1 MPIGGKIGAKI
12 IFFTKGVL
20 RLRKNTDV
28 RIMGSYSEFH
38 ITRSIQIQ
46 IFSTFGKLLK
56 NV

>member
-12 IFFTKGVL
+12 IFFKKGFL

-28 RIMGSYSEFH
+28 CIMGSYSEFR
-38 ITRSIQIQ
+38 ISIQIQ
-46 IFSTFGKLLK
+46 VFSTFGKLLK